1 MERELLLLGLLQE
14 EGRHGY
20 ELHDFIEK
28 YMQSCVELKKPTA
41 YYLLEKLAKGG
52 YVTETVEQSGNRP
65 ARRVY
70 KLTKEGEDHFQLLLR
85 ENLRQYIPVR
95 FANLVGLAFLDNI
108 VPAEAIPLLRQRRES
123 MAILLADAETAP
135 AHLGA
140 FQLLIDHQVAHLRAE
155 LDWLDAVIDHLNQN
169 THS

>member
-1 MERELLLLGLLQE
+1 MERELLLLGLLQQ

-70 KLTKEGEDHFQLLLR
+70 QLTQAGEDHFQKLLR

-95 FANLVGLAFLDNI
+95 FANLIGLAFLDNI
-108 VPAEAIPLLRQRRES
+108 MPVEAIPLLRQRRES
-123 MAILLADAETAP
+123 MALQLAEAETAP
-135 AHLGA
+135 AHHGA
-140 FQLLIDHQVAHLRAE
+140 FQFLIDHHVAHLRAE
-155 LDWLDAVIDHLNQN
+155 LNWLETVIDQLTQ
-169 THS
+169 

>member
-1 MERELLLLGLLQE
+1 MERELLLLGLLRG

-41 YYLLEKLAKGG
+41 YYLLEKLAQGG

-70 KLTKEGEDHFQLLLR
+70 ELTQAGEDHFQILLR

-95 FANLVGLAFLDNI
+95 FGNLVGLAFLDNI
-108 VPAEAIPLLRQRRES
+108 TPAEAIPLLRQRRES
-123 MAILLADAETAP
+123 MALQLSEAEAAP
-135 AHLGA
+135 AHQGA
-140 FQLLIDHQVAHLRAE
+140 FQFLIKHQVAHLRAE
-155 LDWLDAVIDHLNQN
+155 LNWLDTVIDQLTQKD
-169 THS
+169 S